1 MEAAC
6 RTHHSGIIFLCLDS
20 VFLYNE
26 EKEVLSMKRI
36 EKKSDTLLLV
46 LCLLS
51 FAVYAVIFASAFAEL
66 PLNISPWHQLLLLYF
81 PFIPMF
87 FLELLLCR
95 TATLR
100 WRLTLPLIPLL
111 LVGIW
116 FLTLAEFHLPAWILF
131 LFWCTPS
138 LLGCLA
144 AFGIWAIGKR
154 FRR

>member
-1 MEAAC
+1 
-6 RTHHSGIIFLCLDS
+6 
-20 VFLYNE
+20 
-26 EKEVLSMKRI
+26 MKWT
-36 EKKSDTLLLV
+36 EKKIDTLLRI
-46 LCLLS
+46 LCILT
-51 FAVYAVIFASAFAEL
+51 FAAYAGIFVSAFAEL
-66 PLNISPWHQLLLLYF
+66 PLNISTWHQLLLLYF

-100 WRLTLPLIPLL
+100 WRLILPLIPLV

-116 FLTLAEFHLPAWILF
+116 FLTLAEFYLLAWILF
-131 LFWCTPS
+131 LVWCIPS

>member
-1 MEAAC
+1 MVL
-6 RTHHSGIIFLCLDS
+6 H
-20 VFLYNE
+20 YNE
-26 EKEVLSMKRI
+26 EKEVLAMKQI
-36 EKKSDTLLLV
+36 EEKSDTLLLA

-66 PLNISPWHQLLLLYF
+66 PLNISTWHQLLLLYF

-100 WRLTLPLIPLL
+100 WRLILPLIPLL

-138 LLGCLA
+138 LLGCLT

>member
-1 MEAAC
+1 M
-6 RTHHSGIIFLCLDS
+6 R
-20 VFLYNE
+20 
-26 EKEVLSMKRI
+26 RI
-36 EKKSDTLLLV
+36 EKKSDILLLV

-66 PLNISPWHQLLLLYF
+66 PLNIPALHQLLLLYF

-95 TATLR
+95 TATLL
-100 WRLTLPLIPLL
+100 WRLILPLIPLI

-116 FLTLAEFHLPAWILF
+116 FLTLAEFYLLAWILF
-131 LFWCTPS
+131 LAWCTPS

-144 AFGIWAIGKR
+144 AFSLWAIGKR